1 VRIAFT
7 FEWLNFCFSL
17 SQSTHTD
24 ARAFVFTCEMATPT
38 TTSRALVE
46 VRYVCIFLYFD
57 ALDGRTERSIW
68 FDRLT

>member
-1 VRIAFT
+1 MRIAFAFT

-17 SQSTHTD
+17 SQSAHTD
-24 ARAFVFTCEMATPT
+24 ARVFVFTCEMATPT
-38 TTSRALVE
+38 PTSRALVE

-57 ALDGRTERSIW
+57 ARDGR